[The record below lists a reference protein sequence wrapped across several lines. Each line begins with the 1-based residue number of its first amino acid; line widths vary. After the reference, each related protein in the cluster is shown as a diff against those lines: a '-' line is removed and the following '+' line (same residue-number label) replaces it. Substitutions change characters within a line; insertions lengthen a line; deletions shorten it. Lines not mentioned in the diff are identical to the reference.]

1 LWVNNAHYIQDKL
14 FKKTNIK
21 LYNQSFNDLCH
32 TSWYTSKSKLCPF
45 GNLPLQKKHRKGW
58 LNAISNVNATTH
70 LGRAIV

>member
-1 LWVNNAHYIQDKL
+1 L
-14 FKKTNIK
+14 FKKPNIK

-32 TSWYTSKSKLCPF
+32 TPWYTSKSKLCPF

-70 LGRAIV
+70 LGRAMV